1 MAAFGLAGA
10 LGFAAGL
17 AAAGLAGVFFGVVA
31 MRADPLFSSVAN
43 VRAYQIVSGS

>member
-1 MAAFGLAGA
+1 LGLAVA
-10 LGFAAGL
+10 F

-31 MRADPLFSSVAN
+31 MRANPLFSLVAN